1 MSTDAL
7 GITLL
12 ALARNAIAAR
22 LGQPAPAAEIPSMPE
37 LTAPGATF
45 VTLTQDGIL
54 RGCIG
59 SLSPHRALADDV
71 FANAQAAAFRDPRF
85 PPLAVDELAT
95 TRIEVSLLDP
105 SEPLPCTDEAEA
117 IARLRPGIDGLVLS
131 CGAQRATFLPQVWD
145 SLPQPRDFLARL
157 KQKAGLPADY
167 WSPQLTLE
175 RYTVRKWKEGATAP
189 TLRG

>member
-12 ALARNAIAAR
+12 ALARNAIAAP

-59 SLSPHRALADDV
+59 SLSAHRALADDV

-131 CGAQRATFLPQVWD
+131 CGAQRATFLPQVWE
-145 SLPQPRDFLARL
+145 SLPTPRLFLEHL
-157 KQKAGLPADY
+157 KLKAGLPGDF
-167 WSPQLTLE
+167 WSPALRLS
-175 RYTVRKWKEGATAP
+175 RYSVQKWKEA
-189 TLRG
+189 

>member
-12 ALARNAIAAR
+12 ALARNAIAAP

-59 SLSPHRALADDV
+59 SLSAHRALADDV

-117 IARLRPGIDGLVLS
+117 IARKTYHSRAGADRPSRAPRHSACARPRRVVARAERISSRIVRRRSGRARP
-131 CGAQRATFLPQVWD
+131 CGGRA
-145 SLPQPRDFLARL
+145 R
-157 KQKAGLPADY
+157 
-167 WSPQLTLE
+167 
-175 RYTVRKWKEGATAP
+175 
-189 TLRG
+189 

>member
-1 MSTDAL
+1 MAEL
-7 GITLL
+7 GNILL
-12 ALARNAIAAR
+12 TLARNAIASR
-22 LGQPAPAAEIPSMPE
+22 LGQPTQPVGDSPE
-37 LTAPGATF
+37 LHAPGATF

-59 SLSPHRALADDV
+59 SLSAHRALADDV

-145 SLPQPRDFLARL
+145 SLPQPRDLLARIKHICWVEGVL
-157 KQKAGLPADY
+157 WYEFMSLFISGL
-167 WSPQLTLE
+167 
-175 RYTVRKWKEGATAP
+175 
-189 TLRG
+189 